1 MFSRTGKKRKQKSN
15 SEYYKTETFLVKENF
30 TDFYTNIKLPTAFSN
45 VIEKINNFRGR
56 DCGKPSETNCK
67 NKFAHSTNQFSL
79 SIIIGTET
87 FTAKGGFI

>member
-1 MFSRTGKKRKQKSN
+1 
-15 SEYYKTETFLVKENF
+15 
-30 TDFYTNIKLPTAFSN
+30 

-87 FTAKGGFI
+87 FTVKGGFI